1 MTSTVQEEQKSSP
14 KTQKTVLKKVLK
26 SGQHDIREVGVYADY
41 TQADNVW
48 KQKFGIVGV
57 PVMATDSVGNVVGNS
72 GMKIEVQ
79 ESADPKVESYIK
91 VALPDSLTFVPHE
104 AIDELTADN
113 GKLLEKKLLD
123 FNPELKKNGF
133 KIEYAKKKE
142 SHKGLTAHWIV
153 QTNLDAKINNSWQ
166 KNDMMKFGFCIRNG
180 YNTATSLGID
190 IFTMRLICE
199 NGAFHR
205 SKSLQKMSFKHVGKD
220 PKKLFATFET
230 AIMKAIEDWAE
241 VLQEYELMAKT
252 KLNQKMTEY
261 IYERNNNLPDRFFP
275 DYYNVVDEKQ
285 RKKDQPLVVLAPNV
299 QKNGTVTLWQ
309 NFNDMTKPLWR
320 SDQPET
326 YTKKNGKEGT
336 HKGTSFSELAW
347 RERRLQD
354 SMSYILAN
362 PKEFA

>member
-1 MTSTVQEEQKSSP
+1 MTSTQ
-14 KTQKTVLKKVLK
+14 KTQKTILKKQ
-26 SGQHDIREVGVYADY
+26 SAGHDIRKVGVYADY

-57 PVMATDSVGNVVGNS
+57 PVMATNSAGQVVGNS

-104 AIDELTADN
+104 AIDEMNQHLEQ
-113 GKLLEKKLLD
+113 KLIEFD
-123 FNPELKKNGF
+123 PSLKKMGF
-133 KIEYAKKKE
+133 KIEYIKKKE
-142 SHKGLTAHWIV
+142 SHGGLTAHWII
-153 QTNLDAKINNSWQ
+153 QTNVTEVVKNSWQ
-166 KNDMMKFGFCIRNG
+166 KDDKMKLGLCIRNG

-190 IFTMRLICE
+190 IFTMRLICQ

-220 PKKLFATFET
+220 PKKLFAAFET
-230 AIMKAIEDWAE
+230 AIIKAIQDWSDIMA
-241 VLQEYELMAKT
+241 EYELMAKT

-261 IYERNNNLPDRFFP
+261 IFERNNNLPDRFFP
-275 DYYNVVDEKQ
+275 EYYNIVDEKQ
-285 RKKDQPLVVLAPNV
+285 RKKDQPLVVLASNA

-309 NFNDMTKPLWR
+309 NFNDMTRPLWR

-336 HKGTSFSELAW
+336 RKGTSFSELAW

-354 SMSYILAN
+354 TMSYILAN
-362 PKEFA
+362 LKEFA